1 MNVDILQVVQDLVR
15 PHQNPKQLF
24 TIVFILAEKGQRM
37 QSKIIT
43 IQ

>member
-1 MNVDILQVVQDLVR
+1 MNVEIPQVVQDLVR
-15 PHQNPKQLF
+15 PQNPKQLF